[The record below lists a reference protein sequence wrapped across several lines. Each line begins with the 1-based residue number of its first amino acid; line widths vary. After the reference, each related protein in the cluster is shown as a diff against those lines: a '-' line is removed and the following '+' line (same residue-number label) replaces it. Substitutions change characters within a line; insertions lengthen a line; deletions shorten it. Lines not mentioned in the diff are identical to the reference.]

1 MVRRLFVSAFSS
13 VVAVTASALYSAGV
27 AKAQNAPQQ
36 PRSRMSFPEPGQII
50 VDQATADRARGLL
63 DAVAH
68 GTFDRSE
75 LIPQLDAFVGPNA
88 FPFGATLLSALG
100 PPQSMYPFEK
110 RLMAEQ
116 TWTFFRVRYP
126 KEVLTWVVGVDAANR
141 VTKLDLRRG
150 PNDHIFDIVWR
161 DIQY

>member
-1 MVRRLFVSAFSS
+1 MVRRLFISAFSS
-13 VVAVTASALYSAGV
+13 VVTVTASALYSAGV
-27 AKAQNAPQQ
+27 AKAQNAPQ
-36 PRSRMSFPEPGQII
+36 PRSGTPFPEPAQIV
-50 VDQATADRARGLL
+50 VDQATADRAHALL
-63 DAVAH
+63 DALSR

-75 LIPQLDAFVGPNA
+75 LMPQLDSFVDPST

-126 KEVLTWVVGVDAANR
+126 KEVLTWVVGVDSANR
-141 VTKLDLRRG
+141 ITKLDLRRG
-150 PNDHIFDIVWR
+150 PNNHILDVVWR

>member
-13 VVAVTASALYSAGV
+13 VVAVTASALSGGA
-27 AKAQNAPQQ
+27 AKAQNAPAQRR
-36 PRSRMSFPEPGQII
+36 PGMSFTEPGPIV
-50 VDQATADRARGLL
+50 VDQATADRARSLL

-75 LIPQLDAFVGPNA
+75 LIPQLDEFVDSNA
-88 FPFGATLLSALG
+88 FPFGAMLLSALG

-110 RLMAEQ
+110 RIMAEQ

-126 KEVLTWVVGVDAANR
+126 QEILTWVVGVDPANR
-141 VTKLDLRRG
+141 ITLLDLRWG
-150 PNDHIFDIVWR
+150 PTKHIFSVTWSNV
-161 DIQY
+161 QY